1 MNPTFKVLV
10 ADDHA
15 MLRRGLRSILEV
27 EFPGVEIGEAAS
39 CEEAQQLIW
48 KSKWDLLILDLIM
61 PGRSGLDLL
70 DECRKRHSAMPVLVL
85 SSTHE
90 DEIAVRALKAGAAGY
105 LCKLAAAEQL
115 ATAVR
120 RLKAGGRYVSP
131 ALAERLASEIGGN
144 GEEPPH
150 ARLSSREFEVFQRM
164 ASGECLKSIA
174 SDLSLST
181 KTVSTFRG
189 RVFSK
194 LGVGSD
200 VELMRY
206 VYHHKLFN
214 A

>member
-15 MLRRGLRSILEV
+15 MLRRGLRSILEA

-39 CEEAQQLIW
+39 CEGALQLIW

-70 DECRKRHSAMPVLVL
+70 DECRKRHSEMPVLVL
-85 SSTHE
+85 SSTPE
-90 DEIAVRALKAGAAGY
+90 DEIAVGALRAGATGY
-105 LCKLAAAEQL
+105 LCKLAAAKQL

-120 RLKAGGRYVSP
+120 RLKAGGRYISP
-131 ALAERLASEIGGN
+131 TLAERLASEIGRN

-150 ARLSSREFEVFQRM
+150 ARLSSREFEVFRRM

-174 SDLSLST
+174 SNLSLST

-194 LGVGSD
+194 LGVESD
-200 VELMRY
+200 LELMLY
-206 VYHHKLFN
+206 ANHHKLFN